1 MAWTQTDIDK
11 LKAAMAG
18 GIRRVQYTSGS
29 VEYQSVAE
37 MEKVLKR
44 MERDVSGV
52 QPIRRTV
59 ARFQSGY

>member
-1 MAWTQTDIDK
+1 MAWTQTDINK

-44 MERDVSGV
+44 MEQEVSGV
-52 QPIRRTV
+52 QPTRRTV